1 MIRLLKIMF
10 LLLPFLMNDKINAQS
25 SENGF
30 TIIPLGVKGGLDE
43 SNLSAYLVKANGA
56 EQFIC
61 LDAGTIYAGLLKATN
76 TGIYHPTNDPTD
88 FQKKY
93 INSYFI
99 SHGHLDHTAGLVLNS
114 PGDSFKKNIYAIPS
128 VIDVLKSSQFSSK
141 SWSNFAN
148 EGDKPIIGKYNYQY
162 LVPEKEIEVAGTGL
176 SVTPFVLSHVKPY
189 ESTAF
194 LVRNQSDYLLYLG
207 DTGPD
212 EVEHSTQL
220 ANLWNHI
227 APLIQ
232 KKQLKFIFIEVSFSN
247 KVADA
252 SLYGHFTPKW
262 LMKEMSNLHQ
272 LTGDSLKEVVIMVT
286 HIKPCDN
293 CEATIKEELI
303 KSNTLGLTLH
313 FPIQGEL
320 IQLKK

>member
-1 MIRLLKIMF
+1 M
-10 LLLPFLMNDKINAQS
+10 KINSILLVCLMSLFCFIANAQN
-25 SENGF
+25 SEKGF

-61 LDAGTIYAGLLKATN
+61 LDAGTIYTGLQKAANVGLFPPLRDATE
-76 TGIYHPTNDPTD
+76 I
-88 FQKKY
+88 QKKY

-128 VIDVLKSSQFSSK
+128 VIDVFKSSQFSSK

-148 EGDKPIIGKYNYQY
+148 EGDKPVIGKYQYQY
-162 LVPEKEIEVAGTGL
+162 LIPEKEIEVATAGL
-176 SVTPFVLSHVKPY
+176 FVTPFVLSHVKPY

-194 LVRNQSDYLLYLG
+194 LVRNQSDYILYLG

-212 EVEHSTQL
+212 EVEQSTQL

-232 KKQLKFIFIEVSFSN
+232 KKQLKSILIEVSFSN
-247 KVADA
+247 KVPNA
-252 SLYGHFTPKW
+252 SLYGHLTPNW
-262 LMKEMSNLHQ
+262 LMKEMNMLYQ
-272 LTGDSLKEVVIMVT
+272 LAGNNLKEVAIMIT

-293 CEATIKEELI
+293 CETTITKELENA
-303 KSNTLGLTLH
+303 NTLGLQLN
-313 FPIQGEL
+313 FPIQSQL
-320 IQLKK
+320 IQLKD

>member
-1 MIRLLKIMF
+1 MKFISIF
-10 LLLPFLMNDKINAQS
+10 LLAYLSFSSFQGKAQS
-25 SENGF
+25 YQKGF

-43 SNLSAYLVKANGA
+43 SNLSAYLIKANGA

-61 LDAGTIYAGLLKATN
+61 LDAGTIYAGLQKTANLNYFTPL
-76 TGIYHPTNDPTD
+76 TDPTEI
-88 FQKKY
+88 QKKY

-99 SHGHLDHTAGLVLNS
+99 SHGHLDHTAGLVINS

-148 EGDKPIIGKYNYQY
+148 EGDKPTIGKYQYQY
-162 LVPEKEIEVAGTGL
+162 LVPEKEIEVATAGVY
-176 SVTPFVLSHVKPY
+176 VTPFVLSHVKPY

-194 LVRNQSDYLLYLG
+194 LVRNQSEYIVYLG

-212 EVEHSTQL
+212 QVEQSTQL
-220 ANLWNHI
+220 NNLWNYI

-232 KKQLKFIFIEVSFSN
+232 KKQLKSIFIEVSFSN
-247 KVADA
+247 KVADG
-252 SLYGHFTPKW
+252 SLYGHLTPNW
-262 LMKEMSNLHQ
+262 LMKEMGNLYQ
-272 LTGDSLKEVVIMVT
+272 LAGETLKELSIMVT

-293 CEATIKEELI
+293 CETNIKEELQ
-303 KSNTLGLTLH
+303 KANSLGLKLY
-313 FPIQGEL
+313 FPKQGEI
-320 IQLKK
+320 IQQ

>member
-1 MIRLLKIMF
+1 MKTSSLF
-10 LLLPFLMNDKINAQS
+10 LFIIALFICNISNSQTNQK
-25 SENGF
+25 GF

-56 EQFIC
+56 EQYIC
-61 LDAGTIYAGLLKATN
+61 LDAGTIYAGLQKVTHSNYFGPLHDATE
-76 TGIYHPTNDPTD
+76 I
-88 FQKKY
+88 QKKF

-99 SHGHLDHTAGLVLNS
+99 SHGHLDHTAGLVMNS

-128 VIDVLKSSQFSSK
+128 VIEVLKSSQFSSK

-148 EGDKPIIGKYNYQY
+148 EGDKPIIGKYQYQY
-162 LVPEKEIEVAGTGL
+162 LVPEKEIEVNSAGV

-212 EVEHSTQL
+212 EVEHSNQL
-220 ANLWNHI
+220 ENLWNHI

-232 KKQLKFIFIEVSFSN
+232 KKQLKSIFIEVSFSN
-247 KVADA
+247 KVADG
-252 SLYGHFTPKW
+252 SLYGHLTPNW
-262 LMKEMSNLHQ
+262 LMKEMNKLYLLAGAH
-272 LTGDSLKEVVIMVT
+272 LKEVSIMIT
-286 HIKPCDN
+286 HMKPCEN
-293 CEATIKEELI
+293 CETTIKEEI
-303 KSNTLGLTLH
+303 QKSNTLGLKLY
-313 FPIQGEL
+313 FPKQGEF
-320 IQLKK
+320 IQQ

>member
-1 MIRLLKIMF
+1 MKF
-10 LLLPFLMNDKINAQS
+10 STLLLFALTCFIHFQAKAQS

-56 EQFIC
+56 DQFIC

-76 TGIYHPTNDPTD
+76 TGFYHPTNDPTD

-128 VIDVLKSSQFSSK
+128 VIDVLKSSQFSSR

-148 EGDKPIIGKYNYQY
+148 EGDKPTIGKYQYQY
-162 LVPEKEIEVAGTGL
+162 LVPEKEIEVPEAGVF
-176 SVTPFVLSHVKPY
+176 VTPFVLSHVKPY

-252 SLYGHFTPKW
+252 SLYGHLTPKW

-272 LTGDSLKEVVIMVT
+272 LAGDPLKEVVIMVT
-286 HIKPCDN
+286 HMKPCDN
-293 CEATIKEELI
+293 CEITIKDELI
-303 KSNTLGLTLH
+303 KSNTLGLKLH
-313 FPIQGEL
+313 FPIQGAL
-320 IQLKK
+320 IKQKD

>member
-1 MIRLLKIMF
+1 MKTSSLF
-10 LLLPFLMNDKINAQS
+10 LFIIALFICNISNSQTNQK
-25 SENGF
+25 GF

-56 EQFIC
+56 EQYIC
-61 LDAGTIYAGLLKATN
+61 LDAGTIYAGLQKANLSNYFGLLHDATE
-76 TGIYHPTNDPTD
+76 I
-88 FQKKY
+88 QKKF

-99 SHGHLDHTAGLVLNS
+99 SHGHLDHTAGLVMNS

-128 VIDVLKSSQFSSK
+128 VIEVLKSSQFSSK

-148 EGDKPIIGKYNYQY
+148 EGDKPIIGKYQYQY
-162 LVPEKEIEVAGTGL
+162 LVPEKEIEVNSAGV

-212 EVEHSTQL
+212 EVEHSNQL
-220 ANLWNHI
+220 ENLWNHI

-232 KKQLKFIFIEVSFSN
+232 KKQLKSIFIEVSFSN
-247 KVADA
+247 KVADG
-252 SLYGHFTPKW
+252 SLYGHLTPNW
-262 LMKEMSNLHQ
+262 LMKEMNKLY
-272 LTGDSLKEVVIMVT
+272 LLAGDHLKEVSIMVT
-286 HIKPCDN
+286 HMKPCDN
-293 CEATIKEELI
+293 CETNIKEDLQ
-303 KSNTLGLTLH
+303 KVNSLGLKLY
-313 FPIQGEL
+313 FPKQGE
-320 IQLKK
+320 IINQ

>member
-1 MIRLLKIMF
+1 MKFISIF
-10 LLLPFLMNDKINAQS
+10 LLAYLSLSSFQGKAQS
-25 SENGF
+25 SQKGF

-61 LDAGTIYAGLLKATN
+61 LDAGTIYAGLQKTANLNYFTPL
-76 TGIYHPTNDPTD
+76 TDPTEI
-88 FQKKY
+88 QKKY

-99 SHGHLDHTAGLVLNS
+99 SHGHLDHTAGLVINS

-148 EGDKPIIGKYNYQY
+148 EGDKPTIGKYQYQY
-162 LVPEKEIEVAGTGL
+162 LVPEKEIEVATAGVY
-176 SVTPFVLSHVKPY
+176 VTPFVLSHVKPY

-194 LVRNQSDYLLYLG
+194 LVRNQSAYLLYLG

-212 EVEHSTQL
+212 KVEQSTQL

-232 KKQLKFIFIEVSFSN
+232 KKQLKSIFIEVSFSN
-247 KVADA
+247 KVADG
-252 SLYGHFTPKW
+252 SLYGHLTPNW
-262 LMKEMSNLHQ
+262 LMKEMSNLYQ
-272 LTGDSLKEVVIMVT
+272 LTGETLKEVSIMVT

-293 CEATIKEELI
+293 CETNIKEELQ
-303 KSNTLGLTLH
+303 KTNSLGLKLY
-313 FPIQGEL
+313 FPKQAEIIQ
-320 IQLKK
+320 Q

>member
-1 MIRLLKIMF
+1 MKFSTTLLFVLTSIIHFQAK
-10 LLLPFLMNDKINAQS
+10 AQT

-56 EQFIC
+56 DQFIC

-76 TGIYHPTNDPTD
+76 TGIYHSTNDPTD

-93 INSYFI
+93 INSYFF

-148 EGDKPIIGKYNYQY
+148 EGDKPTIGKYQYQY
-162 LVPEKEIEVAGTGL
+162 LVPEKEIEVPEAGVF
-176 SVTPFVLSHVKPY
+176 VTPFVLSHVKPY

-194 LVRNQSDYLLYLG
+194 LVRNQSEYLLYLG

-212 EVEHSTQL
+212 EVEKSSQL
-220 ANLWNHI
+220 ANLWKHV

-252 SLYGHFTPKW
+252 SLYGHLTPKW

-272 LTGDSLKEVVIMVT
+272 LAEGQLKETVIMVT
-286 HIKPCDN
+286 HMKPCDN
-293 CEATIKEELI
+293 CEATIKDELI
-303 KSNTLGLTLH
+303 KSNTLGLSFH

-320 IQLKK
+320 IHQKH

>member
-1 MIRLLKIMF
+1 MKIQSF
-10 LLLPFLMNDKINAQS
+10 LVILFFSLIAFYTNAQNN
-25 SENGF
+25 EKGF

-56 EQFIC
+56 DQFIC

-128 VIDVLKSSQFSSK
+128 VIDVLKSSQFSSR

-148 EGDKPIIGKYNYQY
+148 EGDKPTIGKYQYQY
-162 LVPEKEIEVAGTGL
+162 LIPEKEIEVPEAGVF
-176 SVTPFVLSHVKPY
+176 VTPFVLSHVKPY

-212 EVEHSTQL
+212 EVEKSSQL
-220 ANLWNHI
+220 ANLWKHV

-252 SLYGHFTPKW
+252 SLYGHLTPKW

-272 LTGDSLKEVVIMVT
+272 LAGDPLKEVVIMVT

-293 CEATIKEELI
+293 CEITIKDELN
-303 KSNTLGLTLH
+303 KSNSLGLNLH
-313 FPIQGEL
+313 FPIQGEK
-320 IQLKK
+320 IQFK

>member
-1 MIRLLKIMF
+1 M
-10 LLLPFLMNDKINAQS
+10 KINSILLACLMSLFCFIANAQN
-25 SENGF
+25 SEKGF

-61 LDAGTIYAGLLKATN
+61 LDAGTIYTGLQKAANAGLFPPLSDATE
-76 TGIYHPTNDPTD
+76 I
-88 FQKKY
+88 QKKY

-128 VIDVLKSSQFSSK
+128 VIDVFKSSQFSSK

-148 EGDKPIIGKYNYQY
+148 EGDKPVIGKYQYQY
-162 LVPEKEIEVAGTGL
+162 LIPEKEIEVAAVGVF
-176 SVTPFVLSHVKPY
+176 VTPFVLSHVKPY

-194 LVRNQSDYLLYLG
+194 LVRNQSDYILYLG

-212 EVEHSTQL
+212 EVEKSTQL
-220 ANLWNHI
+220 AILWNHI
-227 APLIQ
+227 APIIQ
-232 KKQLKFIFIEVSFSN
+232 KKQLKAIMIEVSFSN
-247 KVADA
+247 KVPDA
-252 SLYGHFTPKW
+252 SLYGHLTPNW
-262 LMKEMSNLHQ
+262 LMKEMNKLYQ
-272 LTGDSLKEVVIMVT
+272 LAGNNLKEVAIMVT

-293 CEATIKEELI
+293 CETTIIKELENA
-303 KSNTLGLTLH
+303 NTLGLQLN
-313 FPIQGEL
+313 FPRQSQL
-320 IQLKK
+320 IRLKD

>member
-1 MIRLLKIMF
+1 MKFSTILLFALTSFITFQAK
-10 LLLPFLMNDKINAQS
+10 AQS

-56 EQFIC
+56 NQFIC

-128 VIDVLKSSQFSSK
+128 VIDVLKSSQFSSR

-148 EGDKPIIGKYNYQY
+148 EGDKPTIGKYQYQY
-162 LVPEKEIEVAGTGL
+162 LVPEKEIEVPEAGVF
-176 SVTPFVLSHVKPY
+176 VTPFVLSHVKPY

-212 EVEHSTQL
+212 EVEKSTQL
-220 ANLWNHI
+220 ASLWKHV

-252 SLYGHFTPKW
+252 SLYGHLTPKW
-262 LMKEMSNLHQ
+262 LMKEMSNLNQ
-272 LTGDSLKEVVIMVT
+272 LAEGQLKETVIMVT
-286 HIKPCDN
+286 HMKPCDN
-293 CEATIKEELI
+293 CEATIKDELI
-303 KSNTLGLTLH
+303 KSNTLGLSFH

-320 IQLKK
+320 IHQKH

>member
-1 MIRLLKIMF
+1 MKF
-10 LLLPFLMNDKINAQS
+10 STLLLFALTCFIHFQAKAQS

-56 EQFIC
+56 DQFIC

-76 TGIYHPTNDPTD
+76 TGFYHPTNDPTD

-128 VIDVLKSSQFSSK
+128 VIDVLKSSQFSSR

-148 EGDKPIIGKYNYQY
+148 EGDKPTIGKYQYQY
-162 LVPEKEIEVAGTGL
+162 LVPEKEIEVPEAGVF
-176 SVTPFVLSHVKPY
+176 VTPFVLSHVKPY

-252 SLYGHFTPKW
+252 SLYGHLTPKW

-272 LTGDSLKEVVIMVT
+272 LAGDPLKEVVIMVT
-286 HIKPCDN
+286 HMKPCDN
-293 CEATIKEELI
+293 CEITIKDELI
-303 KSNTLGLTLH
+303 KSNTLGLKLH
-313 FPIQGEL
+313 FPIQGAL
-320 IQLKK
+320 IKQRD

>member
-1 MIRLLKIMF
+1 MKFSTTLLFVLTSIIHFQAK
-10 LLLPFLMNDKINAQS
+10 AQT

-56 EQFIC
+56 DQFIC

-76 TGIYHPTNDPTD
+76 TGIYHSTNDPTD

-148 EGDKPIIGKYNYQY
+148 EGDKPTIGKYQYQY
-162 LVPEKEIEVAGTGL
+162 LVPEKEIEVPEAGVF
-176 SVTPFVLSHVKPY
+176 VTPFVLSHVKPY

-212 EVEHSTQL
+212 EVEKSSQL
-220 ANLWNHI
+220 ANLWKHV

-252 SLYGHFTPKW
+252 SLYGHLTPKW

-272 LTGDSLKEVVIMVT
+272 LAEGQLKETVIMVT
-286 HIKPCDN
+286 HMKPCDN
-293 CEATIKEELI
+293 CEATIKDELI
-303 KSNTLGLTLH
+303 KSNTLGLSFH

-320 IQLKK
+320 IHQKH

>member
-1 MIRLLKIMF
+1 MKTSSLF
-10 LLLPFLMNDKINAQS
+10 LFIIALFICNISNSQTNQK
-25 SENGF
+25 GF

-56 EQFIC
+56 EQYIC
-61 LDAGTIYAGLLKATN
+61 LDAGTIYAGLQKATLSN
-76 TGIYHPTNDPTD
+76 YFRPLHDATEI
-88 FQKKY
+88 QKKF

-99 SHGHLDHTAGLVLNS
+99 SHGHLDHTAGLVMNS

-128 VIDVLKSSQFSSK
+128 VIEVLKSSQFSSK

-148 EGDKPIIGKYNYQY
+148 EGDKPIIGKYQYQY
-162 LVPEKEIEVAGTGL
+162 LVPEKEIEVNSAGV
-176 SVTPFVLSHVKPY
+176 SVTPFVLCHVKPY

-212 EVEHSTQL
+212 EVEHSNQL
-220 ANLWNHI
+220 ENLWNHI

-232 KKQLKFIFIEVSFSN
+232 KKQLKSIFIEVSFSN

-252 SLYGHFTPKW
+252 SLYGHLTPNW
-262 LMKEMSNLHQ
+262 LMKEMNKLY
-272 LTGDSLKEVVIMVT
+272 LLAGDHLKEVSIMVT
-286 HIKPCDN
+286 HMKPCDN
-293 CEATIKEELI
+293 CETNIKEDLQ
-303 KSNTLGLTLH
+303 KANSFGLKLY
-313 FPIQGEL
+313 FPKQGE
-320 IQLKK
+320 IINQ

>member
-1 MIRLLKIMF
+1 MAYLSFSGFQGK
-10 LLLPFLMNDKINAQS
+10 AQS
-25 SENGF
+25 SQKGF

-61 LDAGTIYAGLLKATN
+61 LDAGTIYAGLQKTANLNYFTPL
-76 TGIYHPTNDPTD
+76 TDPTEI
-88 FQKKY
+88 QKKY

-99 SHGHLDHTAGLVLNS
+99 SHGHLDHTAGLVINS

-148 EGDKPIIGKYNYQY
+148 EGDKPTIGKYQYQY
-162 LVPEKEIEVAGTGL
+162 LVPEKEIEIATAGVY
-176 SVTPFVLSHVKPY
+176 VTPFVLSHVKPY

-194 LVRNQSDYLLYLG
+194 LVRNQSEYLLYLG

-212 EVEHSTQL
+212 QVEQSTQL
-220 ANLWNHI
+220 ANLWSHI

-232 KKQLKFIFIEVSFSN
+232 KKQLKSIFIEVSFSN
-247 KVADA
+247 KVADS
-252 SLYGHFTPKW
+252 SLYGHLTPNW
-262 LMKEMSNLHQ
+262 LMKEMGKLYQ
-272 LTGDSLKEVVIMVT
+272 LAGETLKEVSIMVT

-293 CEATIKEELI
+293 CETNIKEEI
-303 KSNTLGLTLH
+303 QKTNSLGLKLY
-313 FPIQGEL
+313 FPKQAEIIQ
-320 IQLKK
+320 Q

>member
-1 MIRLLKIMF
+1 MKFSTILLFILANYIFVQGK
-10 LLLPFLMNDKINAQS
+10 AQTY
-25 SENGF
+25 EYGF

-56 EQFIC
+56 EQYIC
-61 LDAGTIYAGLLKATN
+61 LDAGTIYTGLGKAAKFGLFPPLKDVTE
-76 TGIYHPTNDPTD
+76 I
-88 FQKKY
+88 QKKY

-148 EGDKPIIGKYNYQY
+148 EGDRPIIGKYNYQY
-162 LVPEKEIEVAGTGL
+162 LEPEKEIEVPEAGIF
-176 SVTPFVLSHVKPY
+176 VTPFVLSHVRPY

-194 LVRNQSDYLLYLG
+194 LVRNQSEYLLYLG

-212 EVEHSTQL
+212 EVEKSTQL
-220 ANLWNHI
+220 ANLWKHV

-252 SLYGHFTPKW
+252 SLYGHLTPKW
-262 LMKEMSNLHQ
+262 LMKEMSNLNQ
-272 LTGDSLKEVVIMVT
+272 LAEGQLKETVIMVT
-286 HIKPCDN
+286 HMKPCDN
-293 CEATIKEELI
+293 CEATIKDELI
-303 KSNTLGLTLH
+303 KSNTLGLSFH

-320 IQLKK
+320 IHQKH